1 MESIYQLIEIKTETK
16 NLDYKEDL
24 NWDKSSNDKKLETV
38 KDIIAMANTQD
49 GGKIVIG
56 VRDDDYEFVGLSEED
71 YKSFDQTKLNE
82 FLHKYTDPK
91 FSCQVYKDKIYEKYV
106 VVIDIPEF
114 QEVPIICKR
123 DAHSSKN
130 NSKQILQKGQIYI
143 RTDKATSE
151 VIPSAQEMREL
162 LGRAIVKKGD
172 ELLNNIEHLIKGK
185 PLKTTE
191 DSEEKYKIEIKETND
206 YLSRVLGEELKKYG
220 YWEVYVYPTD
230 YVAKRIA
237 ELKKIKEL
245 IEKSEVGLGGWHFP
259 DTDNGN
265 ASNFTKCRQAYTI
278 WNKYIEGYRA
288 YQSGLFVWKRA
299 IWEDI
304 EGRNSNGK
312 PVLSFINAIYSI
324 TEFFLFFKR
333 YYEEI
338 SPDSDL
344 HIEVILNGTKDRK
357 LIALDPSDSLEDWYI
372 AKEDLIRIQEDIKV
386 VDLRASYK
394 EIANRVIRDIFTVFN
409 WDNVSE
415 EVIDKLQTKLIERK
429 I

>member
-1 MESIYQLIEIKTETK
+1 MEDIHQLLEIKTETK
-16 NLDYKEDL
+16 NLDHKEGL
-24 NWDKSSNDKKLETV
+24 NWDKSSNDEKLEIV

-56 VRDDDYEFVGLSEED
+56 VRDGDYEFVGLSEED

-143 RTDKATSE
+143 RTDKASSE
-151 VIPSAQEMREL
+151 VIPSAQEMRDL

-206 YLSRVLGEELKKYG
+206 SLSMVLGEELKKYG
-220 YWEVYVYPTD
+220 YWEVYAYPMD

-245 IEKSEVGLGGWHFP
+245 IEKSEVGLRGWPFP
-259 DTDNGN
+259 CTDNGN
-265 ASNFTKCRQAYTI
+265 ASNFTKCRQSYTTGGR
-278 WNKYIEGYRA
+278 YIEGYRA

-304 EGRNSNGK
+304 EYKSNGK
-312 PVLSFINAIYSI
+312 PVLSFISAIWSI

-333 YYEEI
+333 YYTEI
-338 SPDSDL
+338 APDSDL
-344 HIEVILNGTKDRK
+344 HIEIILNGMKDRK
-357 LIALDPSDSLEDWYI
+357 LIALDPSDSLEDRYS
-372 AKEDLIRIQEDIKV
+372 AKDDLIRIQEDIKV

-415 EVIDKLQTKLIERK
+415 EVIDKQQTKLIERK